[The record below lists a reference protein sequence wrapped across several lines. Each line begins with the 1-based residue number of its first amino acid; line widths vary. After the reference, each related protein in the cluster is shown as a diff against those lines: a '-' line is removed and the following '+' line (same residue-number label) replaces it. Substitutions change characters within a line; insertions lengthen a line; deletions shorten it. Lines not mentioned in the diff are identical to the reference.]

1 MLILTKITMY
11 YYQNIMFPTQI
22 QGLVSQMTMYNTQA
36 LLQDIFQDFLS
47 KIEVTTWKRLADLL
61 PQILGGHHVG
71 GIAGHQGEERGQH
84 IDVVPADSRNA

>member
-1 MLILTKITMY
+1 
-11 YYQNIMFPTQI
+11 MFPTQI

-61 PQILGGHHVG
+61 PQILGGRHVEGIEGHHVG
-71 GIAGHQGEERGQH
+71 RIAGHRGEEGGQH
-84 IDVVPADSRNA
+84 VYVDVVPADSRNA